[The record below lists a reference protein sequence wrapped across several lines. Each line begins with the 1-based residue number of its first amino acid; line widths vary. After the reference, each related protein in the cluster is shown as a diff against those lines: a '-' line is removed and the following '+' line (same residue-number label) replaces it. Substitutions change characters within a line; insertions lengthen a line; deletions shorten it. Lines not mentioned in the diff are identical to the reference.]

1 MISINTKTISLD
13 WDVISSLKGIKNL
26 LISLL
31 DNNAFQFQV
40 IGVLLGIL
48 ITFISFRVIKKVFL
62 NLENEENTKN
72 SAILIQ
78 KIVQHLFSPLVLFL
92 CISIFL
98 AAFEQIGWSTNE
110 LLRPLMNFS
119 IAWICFRVFSLCIR
133 DRTWLRLIGIT
144 IFILASLHS
153 FGLLEK
159 SINLLGHL
167 AFNLGERKISVLD
180 FINGLG
186 VLFILLWLSS
196 FLGSTAEKKIRK
208 LPNLPPSLQVLLGKI
223 LRSLLV
229 FISFVI
235 ALSTIGLDLTS
246 FALLGGAVGVGIG
259 FGLQKVVSN
268 LVSGLILLID
278 RSIKPGDV
286 IEIEGTYGWIN
297 SLRARYAS
305 VITRDGKEHLIPN
318 EDLITNRVINW
329 SFSDRNVRVRV
340 PIGISY
346 DSNPRLAIELCLQAA
361 KSTSRTLMDPEPKCL
376 LTGFGDNSIDLELRF
391 WIDDPS
397 NGVGNVRSAVLLSIW
412 DKFNENNIE
421 IPYPQRDVRIRNIAP
436 TKNPE
441 PDNKKD

>member
-13 WDVISSLKGIKNL
+13 WDVISSLKGIKNV

-62 NLENEENTKN
+62 NIENEENTKN

-153 FGLLEK
+153 FGLLDK

-186 VLFILLWLSS
+186 FVYSPLVIFLSGVHCRKENKKTS
-196 FLGSTAEKKIRK
+196 KSTTF
-208 LPNLPPSLQVLLGKI
+208 PSSLLGKI

-340 PIGISY
+340 PVGISY

-412 DKFNENNIE
+412 DNFNENNIE
-421 IPYPQRDVRIRNIAP
+421 IPYPQRDIRIRNIAP